1 MITKDKQKTSED
13 STNARRRI
21 CEYVE
26 YIPREKKQGYINLSQ
41 ELYLFISFCQLFQVK
56 TTFAPY
62 LVTIAKTASSV
73 ILINASSVT
82 V

>member
-26 YIPREKKQGYINLSQ
+26 YIPRENGK
-41 ELYLFISFCQLFQVK
+41 
-56 TTFAPY
+56 
-62 LVTIAKTASSV
+62 V
-73 ILINASSVT
+73 I
-82 V
+82 